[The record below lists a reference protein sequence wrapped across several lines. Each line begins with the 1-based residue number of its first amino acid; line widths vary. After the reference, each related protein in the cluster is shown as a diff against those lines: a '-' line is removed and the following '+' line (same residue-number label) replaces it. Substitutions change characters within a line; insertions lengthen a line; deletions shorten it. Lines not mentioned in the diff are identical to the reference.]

1 MAAARAV
8 CVKAVLAG
16 LDEEVLEYLLAAV
29 DDFALARRSLPAAA
43 MFGAAEDGAED
54 DALAELR
61 ENICSFLL
69 SAEYCEDESAAAAK
83 CDELLARLCGQAAGE
98 GSGKARAAGGGGGG
112 GKVRHKAK
120 ARAPRAAAA
129 SRKAQ
134 RPTKAAK
141 GSRANPA
148 ASSAGGGGDDDDD
161 DDDAPPLL
169 AAPVLLGEE
178 EDEDGGAA
186 RAGAEAVAA
195 AAKQEQGPEQPKA
208 RKLKAKLAR
217 ERAVAKRRTDA
228 LGVAW
233 KSSLPSAEMRAD
245 GVVSASAERR
255 QRDKAAA
262 GAAAMQARERKGAG
276 AGVGAALLEAATA
289 ASQAPPPP
297 LLTKPICL
305 DGISGGVGG
314 LGAAGAEGD
323 RGGLMGADAAFN
335 LLTAASGGLVGVG
348 GTFEGVT
355 RAAVNTAID
364 CTLERKEATARE
376 LRQARKAEAAARA
389 AAAAR
394 DLEEA
399 AEALADMQLTEGMG
413 GADAAG
419 AAGGGGGGG
428 GGGAQ
433 KGPQDI
439 CVRDFD
445 LPRPG
450 DSGGEQ
456 LLTRTTL
463 RLARGRC
470 YGLAG
475 RNGTGKTTLL
485 RAIAR
490 RALQGAPGADAAIP
504 GPDRMSILFVKHE
517 VPASEQPV
525 LERVLAA
532 DRYRTGLL
540 ARQAD
545 LEGALDLGGTEG
557 VLTRLALVQG
567 HDGTGCTGGGKTQL
581 EFRGHSGAQGQQQKA
596 QQAARL
602 AEADDDKRRLA
613 LVRDLEGVG
622 AALEACGAA
631 TAPGRAAAILRGLGF
646 TPAMLAEPTTR
657 LSGGWRMRVAL
668 ASALFLSPHLL
679 LLDEPTTHLDLE
691 AVLWLEH
698 FLGCGDG
705 DGVGSGGRKAG
716 FGARRDP
723 AQTIVVVSHDQHFL
737 NCVATDILRL
747 DHRRHSL
754 APYRGNYEDFR
765 LAREEERLRARRARE
780 VQERK
785 RASLQKF
792 VDKNA
797 KAATLST
804 KIAKQRKSK
813 MNKLE
818 RVGMEAAAEAQ
829 GKRFKMSDDLAGLEG
844 GGRSLAE
851 VVRADDDSDEESAR
865 IRLPDPGSIGRSG
878 PVVRADGVAF
888 AFPTG
893 DAATPN
899 PTLFADLDLWIG
911 EGSRVALLGP
921 NGAGKTT
928 LLKVL
933 TGVLAPTAGR
943 VQLSPHARIETIDQ
957 HQVEQLDQVATPL
970 EFMMREIAPELG
982 GEIAHAKLMRSHL
995 GRFGVSGELAT
1006 QQIRTLSGGQ
1016 RCRVVLARALF
1027 KSPHVLMMDEP
1038 TNYLDLETVEGLIS
1052 ALATFKG
1059 AVLIVSHDQH
1069 FIDRVVSEAA
1079 ERDPSAPRGQLLLL
1093 GGGEDGEVRLLDKF
1107 STYRDEVATAMAR
1120 ARR

>member
-1 MAAARAV
+1 
-8 CVKAVLAG
+8 

-43 MFGAAEDGAED
+43 VFGAAEDGAED
-54 DALAELR
+54 DESAELR

-83 CDELLARLCGQAAGE
+83 CDELLTRLCGLAAGE

-112 GKVRHKAK
+112 GKAARQIRHKPK
-120 ARAPRAAAA
+120 ARAPRAPAA
-129 SRKAQ
+129 SRKVQ

-141 GSRANPA
+141 GTRAHPA
-148 ASSAGGGGDDDDD
+148 ASSAGGGDAAAD

-178 EDEDGGAA
+178 EEEDGGAA
-186 RAGAEAVAA
+186 GAGGEAA
-195 AAKQEQGPEQPKA
+195 AAAAAAAQQEPEQPKA

-217 ERAVAKRRTDA
+217 ERAVAKKREDA

-245 GVVSASAERR
+245 GVVSADAQRR
-255 QRDKAAA
+255 QREKAVIAA
-262 GAAAMQARERKGAG
+262 RAMQARERKGAG
-276 AGVGAALLEAATA
+276 AGVGAGATLLEAATA
-289 ASQAPPPP
+289 ASQAAPPP

-348 GTFEGVT
+348 GIFNAKEGRT
-355 RAAVNTAID
+355 RAAINSAID
-364 CTLERKEATARE
+364 HSSGGGQPHEATARE
-376 LRQARKAEAAARA
+376 LRQERKAEAAAA
-389 AAAAR
+389 AAGAAR
-394 DLEEA
+394 ELEEA
-399 AEALADMQLTEGMG
+399 AEALADLQLTEGMG
-413 GADAAG
+413 E
-419 AAGGGGGGG
+419 GGGEGTGGAK
-428 GGGAQ
+428 GGGAAAQ
-433 KGPQDI
+433 RGAQDI
-439 CVRDFD
+439 HVRDFD

-456 LLTRTTL
+456 LLQRATL
-463 RLARGRC
+463 RLSRGRC

-490 RALQGAPGADAAIP
+490 RALQGAPGADEGVP
-504 GPDRMSILFVKHE
+504 GPERMSILFVKHE

-532 DRYRTGLL
+532 DRRRSALL
-540 ARQAD
+540 ARQAEVED
-545 LEGALDLGGTEG
+545 LLE
-557 VLTRLALVQG
+557 Q
-567 HDGTGCTGGGKTQL
+567 GGGGGGGGGGG
-581 EFRGHSGAQGQQQKA
+581 E
-596 QQAARL
+596 AAV
-602 AEADDDKRRLA
+602 EADDNRRSALA
-613 LVRDLEGVG
+613 RELGGIG
-622 AALEACGAA
+622 ASLEACGAS
-631 TAPGRAAAILRGLGF
+631 TAPARASAILRGLGF
-646 TPAMLAEPTTR
+646 TSAMQAEPTTR

-668 ASALFLSPHLL
+668 ATALFISPNLL

-698 FLGCGDG
+698 FLGCDEA
-705 DGVGSGGRKAG
+705 GGKKERG

-723 AQTIVVVSHDQHFL
+723 SQTIVVVSHDRHFL
-737 NCVATDILRL
+737 NSVATDVLRL
-747 DHRRHSL
+747 DHNRRAL
-754 APYRGNYEDFR
+754 TPYRGNYDDFR
-765 LAREEERLRARRARE
+765 AAREEERLRARRARE

-792 VDKNA
+792 VEKNA

-818 RVGMEAAAEAQ
+818 RVGMEAAAGAQ
-829 GKRFKMSDDLAGLEG
+829 GRRFKMSEDAAALEG
-844 GGRSLAE
+844 SGRSLSE

-865 IRLPDPGSIGRSG
+865 IRLPDPGSIGKSG
-878 PVVRADGVAF
+878 PIVRADGVAF
-888 AFPTG
+888 AFPPRPG
-893 DAATPN
+893 QVAPN
-899 PTLFADLDLWIG
+899 PTLFRGLDLYLG
-911 EGSRVALLGP
+911 ERSRIALLGP

-928 LLKVL
+928 LLRVL
-933 TGVLAPTAGR
+933 TGVLQPTTGR
-943 VQLSPHARIETIDQ
+943 VAVSVHARIETIDQ

-970 EFMMREIAPELG
+970 EFMMKEIEPEG

-1027 KSPHVLMMDEP
+1027 KRPHVLVMDEP
-1038 TNYLDLETVEGLIS
+1038 TNYLDLETVEALIG
-1052 ALATFKG
+1052 ALATFQG
-1059 AVLIVSHDQH
+1059 GVLIVSHDQH

-1093 GGGEDGEVRLLDKF
+1093 GGGEDGAVRLLDKF